1 MEPPCAAHRG
11 PGDARTAGW
20 GTRGPGAVG
29 AGMGESAALRK
40 RCSPTYS
47 RPRGKP
53 RIQRS
58 LASTCR
64 ASGVR
69 GNRDAGEGEKKGG
82 RETRGPG
89 SGGRR
94 AGGTIRYANPS
105 ARRCRERPGVAG
117 RNLQNLPALG
127 SQPTPPPPAPFSP
140 SHSYRPPGCGWAA
153 GPSVCWSCCS
163 PAPRWGSCTRAPG
176 TRRASGHL
184 LRCGR
189 PCRAPPDQNC
199 QT

>member
-1 MEPPCAAHRG
+1 
-11 PGDARTAGW
+11 
-20 GTRGPGAVG
+20 
-29 AGMGESAALRK
+29 MGESAALRK
-40 RCSPTYS
+40 RCTPTYS

-94 AGGTIRYANPS
+94 AGGTIRCANPS
-105 ARRCRERPGVAG
+105 ALRCTERPGGGGGGGRRGGGGGGGAGVAG
-117 RNLQNLPALG
+117 RSLQNLPALG
-127 SQPTPPPPAPFSP
+127 SQPTPPPRAPFSP

-163 PAPRWGSCTRAPG
+163 PAPHWGSCTRAPG